1 MTTPV
6 PTPGEPDIYASMAD
20 ALLTASKA
28 FLEAEPHFRAGL
40 AHMRNCTELD
50 RQVGLIDQQAHRAS
64 VEAHLLISEYTDLM
78 RADPQG
84 NLERARD
91 LMAEV
96 REKHIQTEALL
107 AGAAALTREA
117 SAETMKGLEIWG
129 TGAAALRVGVER
141 ATTLLQQAR
150 RHHTN
155 GGTPDAQAA

>member
-1 MTTPV
+1 MTTRV
-6 PTPGEPDIYASMAD
+6 PTPGEPDIYESLAD
-20 ALLTASKA
+20 ALFTASTA

-64 VEAHLLISEYTDLM
+64 AEAHQLISEYTELM
-78 RADPQG
+78 QSDPQG
-84 NLERARD
+84 NLERARA

-96 REKHIQTEALL
+96 REKHTQTEALL

-117 SAETMKGLEIWG
+117 SAETMKGLAIWG
-129 TGAAALRVGVER
+129 VGADALRAGLER